1 MRIYIPDRN
10 WLLIDHNLD
19 LINNFR
25 DKLIETNRSLKKAE
39 LNLLKQTALERD
51 NKDEKQQQPNRAKI
65 PIY

>member
-1 MRIYIPDRN
+1 MLVNDRN

-51 NKDEKQQQPNRAKI
+51 NKDEKQQQPN
-65 PIY
+65 